1 MPVNLRKFY
10 LQQLQTIKKQES
22 EEAKKHQ
29 KKPSAKPPAFTP
41 RKR

>member
-10 LQQLQTIKKQES
+10 LQQLQTVKKQEND
-22 EEAKKHQ
+22 EAKRAQ
-29 KKPSAKPPAFTP
+29 KKPSSRPPAFSP

>member
-10 LQQLQTIKKQES
+10 LHQLQSIKKQEND
-22 EEAKKHQ
+22 EAKKHQ
-29 KKPSAKPPAFTP
+29 KKSSARPPAFTP

>member
-10 LQQLQTIKKQES
+10 LQQLQSVKKSES

-29 KKPSAKPPAFTP
+29 KKPSSRPPAFSP
-41 RKR
+41 RKS